1 MRRWVITAI
10 LLASLCTAI
19 SCGGDTK
26 VKCTKLEDGT
36 FHCENQ

>member
-1 MRRWVITAI
+1 MRRWVITAM

-19 SCGGDTK
+19 GCGGDTN

-36 FHCENQ
+36 FQCENK